1 MSHPADQVKGSQEFY
16 GIYQTLTPGSAEK
29 CMVDSGLDELEQ
41 NMTAEEK
48 NLAYD

>member
-1 MSHPADQVKGSQEFY
+1 LSHPADQVKGSQEFY
-16 GIYQTLTPGSAEK
+16 EVYQTLTPDSAEK

-48 NLAYD
+48 NFGHD